1 MELPQPY
8 VGAGPRVGPR
18 GPWARMP
25 GRCRSFSF
33 QSGAERGEG
42 VRAGVGVGP
51 SLEPARH
58 LVLREDGAATEGGAR
73 LGSEASQSLGF
84 GPLHPWLL
92 KALGGF

>member
-1 MELPQPY
+1 M
-8 VGAGPRVGPR
+8 
-18 GPWARMP
+18 
-25 GRCRSFSF
+25 
-33 QSGAERGEG
+33 
-42 VRAGVGVGP
+42 RAGVGVGP